1 MREKLYA
8 QIERRI
14 LWWQAEIDELNSRL
28 ATAETEAG
36 IKLDKRAAAL
46 KLFTSVFQEAQ
57 LPEAKVEVKTRLN
70 GLHSL
75 SDTAKMELQSQ
86 LEAQMATW
94 QEAIKD
100 LQTYETIS
108 GVHDQA
114 EVHKRIAVLQELEP
128 SIISH
133 SN

>member
-86 LEAQMATW
+86 LEAQMATC
-94 QEAIKD
+94 
-100 LQTYETIS
+100 
-108 GVHDQA
+108 
-114 EVHKRIAVLQELEP
+114 KRP
-128 SIISH
+128 PTKCRRWT
-133 SN
+133 